1 MPSPVAHSLAGL
13 VVAHL
18 ALRRRTGSPGIQPS
32 SQPGDSVLRRIFWFA
47 SFAFAANAADLD
59 FLPGFLI
66 GDPNR
71 FHHGPTHSLIAAVA
85 FGLLCAA
92 VAGVAG
98 FRPQSRFG
106 WFMGLS
112 YSTHLMLDFLTRG
125 NVEPYY
131 GMKILW
137 PFSSMPWTP
146 PFHLFMDIRRDG
158 HTTTFVPSLIQWHN
172 AKAVA
177 IEVVVMVVVWAAYRA
192 LSSPQV
198 NLNTA
203 PDRRTPQ

>member
-1 MPSPVAHSLAGL
+1 MPSPVAHSLAGF
-13 VVAHL
+13 VVAHF
-18 ALRRRTGSPGIQPS
+18 ALRRRAVSARMQHP
-32 SQPGDSVLRRIFWFA
+32 SQPGDSVLQRLLWFA

-66 GDPNR
+66 SDPNR

-85 FGLLCAA
+85 FGLLCGA

-98 FRPQSRFG
+98 FWRQRRFG

-112 YSTHLMLDFLTRG
+112 YSTHLMLDFVTRG

-146 PFHLFMDIRRDG
+146 PFHVFMDIRRDG
-158 HTTTFVPSLIQWHN
+158 RTTTFVPSLIQWHN

-177 IEVVVMVVVWAAYRA
+177 VEVAIMGVMWAAYWA
-192 LSSPQV
+192 LSRKTKSGV
-198 NLNTA
+198 VGT
-203 PDRRTPQ
+203 